1 MNILTFDAHGIVTG
15 LYTEAIPLSALGTLR
30 IERLTSIEFS
40 GEAQQW
46 EVRDRAGALLFA
58 HPSRD
63 ECLGWEHERF
73 NQ

>member
-1 MNILTFDAHGIVTG
+1 MNVLTFDTDGIVTG
-15 LYTEAIPLSALGTLR
+15 LYTEAIPLSAIGTLQ

-63 ECLGWEHERF
+63 GCLQWEHERF